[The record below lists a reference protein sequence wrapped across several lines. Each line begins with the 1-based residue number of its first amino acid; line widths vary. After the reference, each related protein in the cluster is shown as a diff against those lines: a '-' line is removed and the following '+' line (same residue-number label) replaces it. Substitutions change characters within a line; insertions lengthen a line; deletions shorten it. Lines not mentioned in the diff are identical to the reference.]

1 MSLIQ
6 PALNDT
12 PFAKNGQK
20 NTIPKTTST
29 KGKASLD
36 QGFPPETMVDKL
48 SGGIAPSGKDMNGIL
63 ALLSEHQI
71 WLNAGGMYKFN
82 GELANAIGGYAKGAL
97 VLSDNENEVYFSTV
111 SNNGNNPNVNL
122 TGWKYLSTY
131 DDVEYLATQ
140 IQSLLNN
147 KYDKSGGQISGDVVI
162 TGQTYVHP
170 LWVQSSNNAA
180 NVCISL
186 DSTNYNVL
194 FQSSGPTG
202 GNYIFDKKVSASDLD
217 IRNGQI
223 AVLNSSN
230 ILVASITNAGLV
242 TGKNGNFQ
250 EHLGLGQFFSG
261 DNGYSSL
268 PNGMIIQWGISAG
281 GDYTHVNFPI
291 TFPNKLFSVQV
302 SDRDGRESHG
312 YDDYSTSGFNVRT
325 TAGTLN
331 FGWIAIGN

>member
-147 KYDKSGGQISGDVVI
+147 KYDKSGGQISGNVSI
-162 TGQTYVHP
+162 TGTATIENDLIAKHKFSLITPPTV
-170 LWVQSSNNAA
+170 SNTNADWTD
-180 NVCISL
+180 ISHGNGTVYF
-186 DSTNYNVL
+186 DTSVL
-194 FQSSGPTG
+194 RYMFNKPIFA
-202 GNYIFDKKVSASDLD
+202 GNYAPSP
-217 IRNGQI
+217 NGW
-223 AVLNSSN
+223 
-230 ILVASITNAGLV
+230 T
-242 TGKNGNFQ
+242 T
-250 EHLGLGQFFSG
+250 
-261 DNGYSSL
+261 L
-268 PNGMIIQWGISAG
+268 PNGFILQWGEQ
-281 GDYTHVNFPI
+281 DYSSQPGEINVTVNFP
-291 TFPNKLFSVQV
+291 TAFPNAC
-302 SDRDGRESHG
+302 
-312 YDDYSTSGFNVRT
+312 FNVSPTRKAIAST
-325 TAGTLN
+325 TNADGGIYLVSKN
-331 FGWIAIGN
+331 NSSAQLLLQNYNSDSVDGLRGFSWIAIGR